1 MLCHVMLCYGMVCMY
16 VYIYESYEHIWNI
29 FQINWMWGHGSWHP
43 NFDTK
48 PHFVGE
54 NGLSCELLVPFAAM
68 LCTKPHF
75 LAELSAYLNI
85 RRFSRWITPFPC
97 VCTHLGQKSS
107 RKFEPNKFAV
117 RNAFN
122 YSTMYF
128 QINGLS
134 DTQSA
139 GLSTMFQLAC
149 AIGNVLG
156 GCGPISCWA
165 QRLASHIGT
174 SLGGA
179 FTTHWVVFKTAV
191 FCRDPSS
198 NIFHDL
204 SKCVQSSHWNGLEPP
219 DLKIGKT
226 RETTGKS
233 RRKILPKKLVAR
245 PQRDHSGSIIVLHP
259 LRRS

>member
-1 MLCHVMLCYGMVCMY
+1 
-16 VYIYESYEHIWNI
+16 
-29 FQINWMWGHGSWHP
+29 
-43 NFDTK
+43 
-48 PHFVGE
+48 
-54 NGLSCELLVPFAAM
+54 
-68 LCTKPHF
+68 
-75 LAELSAYLNI
+75 
-85 RRFSRWITPFPC
+85 
-97 VCTHLGQKSS
+97 
-107 RKFEPNKFAV
+107 V

-233 RRKILPKKLVAR
+233 RWKILPKKLVAR